1 MTQITDQRA
10 KVYDILKG
18 FSTAMFV
25 TFSID
30 GRTAARP
37 MHVARLEENTGEI
50 WFFTGRGGSF
60 LGELKKEDELKREP
74 VVLLAFQNDSSAYL
88 SVRGRARIEH
98 DKARAKELWKEPYKV
113 WFPRGPEDPDI
124 ALVAV
129 EMLDAEYWDNRGLN
143 RLEYLFE
150 AAKAF
155 VKGQKPEVIDAD
167 QHAKAIL

>member
-1 MTQITDQRA
+1 MTPKNDQRA

-25 TFSID
+25 TFGVD
-30 GRTAARP
+30 GRPAARP
-37 MHVARLEENTGEI
+37 MHVARVEEESGDI
-50 WFFTGRGGSF
+50 WFFTGRGGNF
-60 LGELKKEDELKREP
+60 MEELKKDP

-98 DKARAKELWKEPYKV
+98 DKSRAKELWKEPYKV
-113 WFPRGPEDPDI
+113 WFPQGPEDPDI

-129 EMLDAEYWDNRGLN
+129 EMRDAEYWDNRGMN

-150 AAKAF
+150 AAKAY